1 MTKTING
8 YWIDQPKTIYT
19 LMVSLDSWDE
29 EEDAKDSKI
38 FFYTDGEDVK
48 VGDVIA
54 SDFVVTA
61 VF

>member
-1 MTKTING
+1 MNYLCNG
-8 YWIDQPKTIYT
+8 YWKDNKENFYGM
-19 LMVSLDSWDE
+19 MVSDQEWDGL
-29 EEDAKDSKI
+29 EDAKDEKI